1 MKFLIIFL
9 FGRREESELVV
20 IRVRVQVWT
29 KTLGNRQIRIK
40 LNLQILS
47 DNHDNVQARHLGANK
62 LTLEYQETTF
72 GQKYFLI

>member
-47 DNHDNVQARHLGANK
+47 DNHDNVQARHLGAKK